1 MAKVVKDAPLS
12 ELILRKYEKPYN
24 LGKRE
29 LVKKICL
36 SFGLLQAGDSRDI
49 IVDILLVLINASKEK
64 KELEVEKI
72 KEQAVIIRQENS
84 LEAKGIAESNIR
96 RQLKRLRDLMIVEK
110 NANSYKLSEFESLSS
125 IFKNKIEGF
134 LLPQILARIKEYL
147 AELEKG

>member
-1 MAKVVKDAPLS
+1 MIKDSAFS
-12 ELILRKYEKPYN
+12 ELILRRYEKPYN

-36 SFGLLQAGDSRDI
+36 SLGLLQAGDSRDI

-64 KELEVEKI
+64 KELVVGDI
-72 KEQAVIIRQENS
+72 KEQAVKIREQNS

-110 NANSYKLSEFESLSS
+110 DANSYKLGEFESLTN
-125 IFKNKIEGF
+125 IFNNKIEGF
-134 LLPQILARIKEYL
+134 LLPQILTRIKEYL
-147 AELEKG
+147 AELEKQ